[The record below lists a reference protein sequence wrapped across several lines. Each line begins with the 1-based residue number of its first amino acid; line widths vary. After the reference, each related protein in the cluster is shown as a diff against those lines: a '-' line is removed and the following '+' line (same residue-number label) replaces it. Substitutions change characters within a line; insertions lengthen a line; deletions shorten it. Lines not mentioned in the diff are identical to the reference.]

1 MLITCSKD
9 AVGKSSPLLEPTAIM
24 RVCSYLNLKFPS
36 KNSLETHHLKT
47 KVIWFKMPRLK
58 KKKEPFETGIPDPIN
73 NRFLLNFWMNPQ
85 TSRCPFVII
94 LNSTWK
100 ILTFYSSNHYS
111 TLDKILN
118 KFHQFELRNK
128 GQYQQFCRSRC
139 KIISESII
147 QMTCDDIKWT
157 AQYCPFIKKTK
168 IIISSFKKEK
178 TWLLLLRDNWVKCRT
193 LHYWYLSFQRLDY
206 REMVWKLI

>member
-1 MLITCSKD
+1 MQLASPVLCWNQQPLWGFAYIWTWNFPPRIHWKLITLRPRLFD
-9 AVGKSSPLLEPTAIM
+9 
-24 RVCSYLNLKFPS
+24 LKC
-36 KNSLETHHLKT
+36 HD
-47 KVIWFKMPRLK
+47 LK
-58 KKKEPFETGIPDPIN
+58 KKKPFENGIPDPID

-100 ILTFYSSNHYS
+100 ILTFYSSNHYN

-128 GQYQQFCRSRC
+128 GQYQQFCRSRY
-139 KIISESII
+139 KIISESIL

>member
-1 MLITCSKD
+1 MLTTCSKD

-24 RVCSYLNLKFPS
+24 RVCLYLKLKFPS

-58 KKKEPFETGIPDPIN
+58 KKPFETGIPDPIN

-100 ILTFYSSNHYS
+100 ILTFYSSNHYN

-128 GQYQQFCRSRC
+128 GQYQQFCRWRC
-139 KIISESII
+139 KIISEPIL
-147 QMTCDDIKWT
+147 QMTCDGIKWI
-157 AQYCPFIKKTK
+157 AQYCPFIKKQK
-168 IIISSFKKEK
+168 LSF
-178 TWLLLLRDNWVKCRT
+178 LLLKKKKHGSCFWEIT
-193 LHYWYLSFQRLDY
+193 G
-206 REMVWKLI
+206 